1 MNFLGLRGAFPDS
14 IIAGRKGTNPSPT
27 RHKDTKLVSSPG
39 APGRT
44 ASLVPLCLTGHLF
57 PGRARAN
64 RIHRFR
70 TFHRFPFVRARG
82 DELLLTTHTS
92 LGTHSFARDQQSS
105 RYSVLSWGR
114 IREAPSAGRTTAL
127 VIIVAYLLHLSRTI
141 LSLPGEH
148 DSPLRGVGQLDWPG
162 GDQAGAMRLPN
173 ISRTRHEDINLLAK
187 LFEVRNSARNP
198 LTRQGHNPGEIHF
211 VKISCNGAGC
221 GV

>member
-14 IIAGRKGTNPSPT
+14 IIAGRKRTNP
-27 RHKDTKLVSSPG
+27 HQQNTKIPSRFPPQARRDEPPAWRLCALVVISSR
-39 APGRT
+39 AVRGRT
-44 ASLVPLCLTGHLF
+44 AFTDSAHSTDFLLS
-57 PGRARAN
+57 
-64 RIHRFR
+64 
-70 TFHRFPFVRARG
+70 ARG
-82 DELLLTTHTS
+82 DELLLTTDTS

-211 VKISCNGAGC
+211 VRISRTWAGC